1 MIICYIKY
9 VKDIKNTFFEIALWC
24 NGNTEDFGSFVPGS
38 NPGGATN
45 LSR

>member
-1 MIICYIKY
+1 MVNNSIYSLEDK
-9 VKDIKNTFFEIALWC
+9 KNTFFEIALWC

-45 LSR
+45 LPR